1 MTTCSESG
9 QVRKEAAIRSFCRAS
24 ESIERT
30 GAFWCRDMAR
40 PAARYLVSRWSSASP
55 AGSLDYQTP
64 RRRPGPVVQKSP
76 VKARLSNL
84 IYPLRN
90 AARWRC
96 LGIDGCVVQET
107 AALPSVFTSKEAR
120 FPRLGKRASFC
131 LWACGLVKA
140 ECSGSYFEFLMRRVA
155 VAVIPRPA
163 AATAASA
170 IALGAVSPVFASLPA
185 VIFACL
191 PLLEF
196 ACLVELGGV
205 FLPVAGELAGC
216 VASAGCAELEGG
228 VVSVGFVISGEVALS
243 AAAFASSYALQA
255 SS

>member
-1 MTTCSESG
+1 M
-9 QVRKEAAIRSFCRAS
+9 
-24 ESIERT
+24 
-30 GAFWCRDMAR
+30 
-40 PAARYLVSRWSSASP
+40 
-55 AGSLDYQTP
+55 
-64 RRRPGPVVQKSP
+64 
-76 VKARLSNL
+76 
-84 IYPLRN
+84 
-90 AARWRC
+90 
-96 LGIDGCVVQET
+96 VQES
-107 AALPSVFTSKEAR
+107 AVLLLEFLQLKRPVS
-120 FPRLGKRASFC
+120 LGKRTSFC
-131 LWACGLVKA
+131 LLACGLAKTITA
-140 ECSGSYFEFLMRRVA
+140 GGYFEFLMRRVA

-185 VIFACL
+185 VVSACL

-228 VVSVGFVISGEVALS
+228 VVSVGCVISGEAALS